1 MIYAATEGS
10 RTLIVEQ
17 DQDPVNPRKDYD
29 PFGHM
34 VCWHR
39 RYSLGDEHGFN
50 SPEDFLRDLYRR
62 SIQDGGK
69 RLVSFLKSGKARG
82 SRLEYNRH
90 THEWELYSRSYWKTI
105 LGNSE
110 PDWYLEQS
118 APKNQLNDSGWFFDN
133 MLDALTIDDLKE
145 LLAERED
152 MVILPLYLYD
162 HSALAMSTGSFIG
175 RAVHAEWDSS
185 QVGYIYADRDSIRQE
200 YGAVNAET
208 VRKVERV
215 LEGEVKEYDLY
226 LQGECYGYRLFKDG
240 EEEDACWG
248 FLGNID
254 DVRKALK
261 DYIPKDSEGLIDRL
275 ELYWESASDYL
286 EGLES
291 A

>member
-1 MIYAATEGS
+1 MIYAATEGR

-17 DQDPVNPRKDYD
+17 DDDPVNPRKDCN
-29 PFGHM
+29 PFGRM
-34 VCWHR
+34 ICWHR
-39 RYSLGDEHGFN
+39 RYSLGDDHGFN

-162 HSALAMSTGSFIG
+162 HSTLAMSTGSFIG

>member
-162 HSALAMSTGSFIG
+162 HSTLAMSTGSFIG

>member
-1 MIYAATEGS
+1 MIYAAHEAPY
-10 RTLIVEQ
+10 TLIVEQ
-17 DQDPVNPRKDYD
+17 DNEPINPRVDNDSLGK
-29 PFGHM
+29 M

-39 RYSLGDEHGFN
+39 RYRLGDEHKYKD
-50 SPEDFLRDLYRR
+50 PEEFLRALYRD
-62 SIQDGGK
+62 SVNDGGK

-90 THEWELYSRSYWKTI
+90 THEWDLYSRSYWKTI

-118 APKNQLNDSGWFFDN
+118 APKSQLNDNGWFFDN

-162 HSALAMSTGSFIG
+162 HSGLAMSTGSFIG
-175 RAVHAEWDSS
+175 RAVHAEWDSG
-185 QVGYIYADRDSIRQE
+185 QVGYIYAEKDSIQQE

-208 VRKVERV
+208 VKTAEGV

-248 FLGNID
+248 FLGDID
-254 DVRKALK
+254 DVQKALK
-261 DYIPKDSEGLIDRL
+261 DYIPKNCEGLIDRL